1 MEEGLQAVLV
11 PQDFPRECGP
21 GAPYQHDHSLT
32 RVQILLFLA
41 ALCLAALGIYAGV
54 EDAIAAFADSTAT
67 AFSCIAPGQP
77 TS

>member
-1 MEEGLQAVLV
+1 
-11 PQDFPRECGP
+11 
-21 GAPYQHDHSLT
+21 
-32 RVQILLFLA
+32 LFLA